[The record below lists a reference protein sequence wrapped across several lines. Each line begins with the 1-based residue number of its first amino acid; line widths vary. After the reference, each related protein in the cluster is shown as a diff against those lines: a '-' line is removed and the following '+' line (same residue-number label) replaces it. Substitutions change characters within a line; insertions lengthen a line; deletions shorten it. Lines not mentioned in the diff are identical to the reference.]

1 MDMVLSEIL
10 LCIPAITAV
19 FSWDLGHVVLTCF
32 KQSDYWGIADKPIWI
47 WYTHIYMIYIYDIYI
62 WYIYDI
68 YIYIYDIY
76 MIYIYMIYIYDIY
89 IYTYVYDINIYM

>member
-1 MDMVLSEIL
+1 MVLSEIL

-47 WYTHIYMIYIYDIYI
+47 
-62 WYIYDI
+62 
-68 YIYIYDIY
+68 
-76 MIYIYMIYIYDIY
+76 
-89 IYTYVYDINIYM
+89 